1 MITLIITG
9 MFALGARSR
18 IVGTA
23 QGLIYS
29 TLLHCGLKAGMA
41 FWSAAIFAAFLMAC
55 VANVKAYNHITKG

>member
-41 FWSAAIFAAFLMAC
+41 FWSAAIFAACF
-55 VANVKAYNHITKG
+55 VNVKAYNHITKG